1 MRAAFALRFRY
12 IGYLPMRF
20 IHTSDWHA
28 GLKAAW
34 AGASAPRIAEARLKA
49 FANVAG
55 LAAQHQSDFVLLAG
69 DLFDSHAIALSAAR
83 EVVGIIESFPCPV
96 YVIPGNHDQDA
107 PGALWDRLNL
117 DSLSRFR
124 LLLNPSPVELT
135 GGTLYPCPL
144 NCRWSSSDPL
154 AWIPPRE
161 GKDEIRVALAHGS
174 LDLPH
179 FQSASQHPIPPDAAA
194 RYGLDYIALGDWH
207 SASIHQNL
215 AYSGAPELTAPDD
228 RDSGNVLLVEIL
240 APSTPPAVTRLRSGS
255 LSKVTLDR
263 VVQTNSSLTDL
274 YEEIAKIASPAIL
287 LELSIRGTVSSSE
300 QYKIQQIKN
309 LIEKE
314 FVWSRFSDSG
324 LLPVGA
330 RSDLPAY
337 FPAVAA
343 RLLEIAASGADQ
355 AAAARL
361 ALDHLNLGASETGQ

>member
-1 MRAAFALRFRY
+1 
-12 IGYLPMRF
+12 MRF
-20 IHTSDWHA
+20 LHTSDWHA

-34 AGASAPRIAEARLKA
+34 AGASASRIVQARLDA
-49 FANVAG
+49 FANVAR
-55 LAAQHQSDFVLLAG
+55 LAAEHQAEFVLFAG

-83 EVVGIIESFPCPV
+83 QAIDIIESFSCPV
-96 YVIPGNHDQDA
+96 YVIPGNHDQDS

-124 LLLNPSPVELT
+124 LLRNPAPVPLT

-179 FQSASQHPIPPDAAA
+179 FQSAAQHPIPTDAAA

-215 AYSGAPELTAPDD
+215 AYSGSPELTAPDD
-228 RDSGNVLLVEIL
+228 RDSGNVLLVDIST
-240 APSTPPAVTRLRSGS
+240 PSTPPAVTRLRSGS
-255 LSKVTLDR
+255 LSKVTLER
-263 VVQTNSSLTDL
+263 VVQTNSSLAEL
-274 YEEIAKIASPAIL
+274 YEEIAKIASPTIL
-287 LELSIRGTVSSSE
+287 LELTIRGTVSSSE
-300 QYKIQQIKN
+300 HFIIQKIKN

-314 FVWSRFSDSG
+314 FVWSRFSDSA
-324 LLPVGA
+324 LIPEDA
-330 RSDLPAY
+330 RADLPAY